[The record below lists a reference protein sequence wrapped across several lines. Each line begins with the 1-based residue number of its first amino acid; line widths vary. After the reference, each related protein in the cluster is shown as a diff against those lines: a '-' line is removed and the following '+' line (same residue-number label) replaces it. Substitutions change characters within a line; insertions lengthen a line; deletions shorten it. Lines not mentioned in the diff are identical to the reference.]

1 MSSGDQLLSSLS
13 PSPLDVAQGP
23 KYAYALMTR
32 AIHETPLKL
41 ISQMVDLPIYANYDF
56 YVVSDDNSQDINSFA
71 SRYPRIRFVQI
82 KDSVCITTGYINMNY
97 SIKKTPTAWDKS
109 FYFFTYVKPEYHF
122 VWFIEDDV
130 FVPHVDAIWNID
142 QKHAV
147 DGDLVEETAM
157 DLLGRMNNRN
167 DDPNNSKWIWHKG
180 KGKIDLPWYQG
191 FLPACRLSRRLLF
204 KIRDYVDG
212 KFESVIATKSIAQPI
227 MITAPG
233 QSLSMA
239 SSVET
244 GNGQKRT
251 LFFLEIM
258 VNTICMHSGF
268 NCKVIPELLTIQYR
282 MDWKY
287 GNIIKN
293 QLYHP
298 IKNYEVQKAF
308 YELFNKVKL

>member
-1 MSSGDQLLSSLS
+1 MSEPTIEMGASSQS
-13 PSPLDVAQGP
+13 P

-32 AIHETPLKL
+32 AIHETPLKM
-41 ISQMVDLPIYANYDF
+41 IAQMVDLPIYANYDF
-56 YVVSDDNSQDINSFA
+56 YVISDDNNQDINSFA

-97 SIKKTPTAWDKS
+97 SIKKTPTSWDKS
-109 FYFFTYVKPEYHF
+109 FYFFTFVKPDYNF

-130 FVPHVDAIWNID
+130 FVPHADAIWNID
-142 QKHAV
+142 QRHAV
-147 DGDLVEETAM
+147 DGDVDETTAM
-157 DLLGRMNNRN
+157 DLLVRMNNRN
-167 DDPNNSKWIWHKG
+167 DDPNNTKWHWYMG
-180 KGKIDLPWYQG
+180 NGKIDLPWYQG
-191 FLPACRLSRRLLF
+191 FLPACRVSRRLLF
-204 KIRDYVDG
+204 KIRDYVAG
-212 KFESVIATKSIAQPI
+212 KFESVIPTKKITTPI
-227 MITAPG
+227 MITTPG
-233 QSLSMA
+233 QVLP
-239 SSVET
+239 SVAAVNGQEQ
-244 GNGQKRT
+244 GQKRT

-258 VNTICMHSGF
+258 INTICMHSGF
-268 NCKVIPELLTIQYR
+268 NCKVIPELLTVQYR

>member
-1 MSSGDQLLSSLS
+1 MSQLVSNLEPMAGIPT
-13 PSPLDVAQGP
+13 PSA
-23 KYAYALMTR
+23 KYAYALMIR

-41 ISQMVDLPIYANYDF
+41 ISQMIDLPIYANYDF
-56 YVVSDDNSQDINSFA
+56 YVVSDDNNQDINSFA

-82 KDSVCITTGYINMNY
+82 KDSVCVTTGYINMNY

-109 FYFFTYVKPEYHF
+109 FYFFTFVKPEYNF

-130 FVPHVDAIWNID
+130 FVPNPDAIWNID
-142 QKHAV
+142 QKYVGA
-147 DGDLVEETAM
+147 DGDCVEESAI
-157 DLLGRMNNRN
+157 DLLVRMNNRN
-167 DDPNNSKWIWHKG
+167 DDPNNTKWHWYMAN
-180 KGKIDLPWYQG
+180 GKIDLPWYQG

-204 KIRDYVDG
+204 KIRDYVAG
-212 KFESVIATKSIAQPI
+212 KFESVIPTQKIAKPI

-233 QSLSMA
+233 QTITD
-239 SSVET
+239 EK
-244 GNGQKRT
+244 GNTKNT
-251 LFFLEIM
+251 LFFLEIII
-258 VNTICMHSGF
+258 NTICMHSGF

-287 GNIIKN
+287 GNIVKN

-298 IKNYEVQKAF
+298 IKSYDLQKGF